1 MIYYYADMYQ
11 LIYSTGLQI
20 ILKLQGPCELL
31 TYQVLLA
38 HIDIL
43 GSTFSMKC

>member
-20 ILKLQGPCELL
+20 ILKLQGPCGFL
-31 TYQVLLA
+31 TYQDLLA

-43 GSTFSMKC
+43 GPKYLMKF